1 VLTYSRVVDATAG
14 QRSVLLGSEPVTSSY
29 LNWHLRR
36 YGVTVERIRRD
47 RVLHEALTAG
57 PDPLHL
63 TLVFNLSHT
72 TASRYAAIAQDLLD
86 DQIEQA
92 TGQRPAQPRY
102 RSDEPTDIPGPQPR

>member
-1 VLTYSRVVDATAG
+1 
-14 QRSVLLGSEPVTSSY
+14 
-29 LNWHLRR
+29 LRR

-63 TLVFNLSHT
+63 ALVFNLSHT

-92 TGQRPAQPRY
+92 TGQNSRATLPMNPPTFPGHNRVDAVSSPR
-102 RSDEPTDIPGPQPR
+102 

>member
-1 VLTYSRVVDATAG
+1 MSAALPIPVIQLLQVLTVAA
-14 QRSVLLGSEPVTSSY
+14 
-29 LNWHLRR
+29 
-36 YGVTVERIRRD
+36 GVTVERIRRD

-63 TLVFNLSHT
+63 ALVFNLSHT

-92 TGQRPAQPRY
+92 AGQRSAQPRY
-102 RSDEPTDIPGPQPR
+102 PSDEPTPFPGHNRVDAVSSPR